1 MFPSLSQILRKLSY
15 PDLRDAIDIAAQHP
29 TPIPGFKHQL
39 CFFSHNFP
47 ENGGLEFE
55 NDSASKSNKGEAGF
69 VVRAAKYL
77 TQQQGVK
84 CSQIVIITPY
94 MLRVLELDYAQFAIL
109 TSTSIAAKTL
119 TFSGCHR
126 LGTRF
131 GLRALLIVGG
141 AGVAVVPV
149 CWTLSRNFIELTIV
163 HVLSGAAWA
172 LLEYASFQLLLAS
185 APTRVRLQFL
195 SMASCLSGLCQL
207 VGSLV
212 GAELLERFALSYDD
226 LFAVSSVLRAIPLLL
241 FVPTL
246 PYSRVTELPRLLLRI
261 FSVRPGTG
269 SVERPLLPS
278 TPPPPPR
285 P

>member
-1 MFPSLSQILRKLSY
+1 MSGYAVAFFVALIARALSTGALAMQ
-15 PDLRDAIDIAAQHP
+15 RDVRP
-29 TPIPGFKHQL
+29 PL
-39 CFFSHNFP
+39 
-47 ENGGLEFE
+47 
-55 NDSASKSNKGEAGF
+55 GEAEGSNGARF
-69 VVRAAKYL
+69 RLALGTAQWRTACFLACLMFGAHVSVPFF
-77 TQQQGVK
+77 
-84 CSQIVIITPY
+84 TPY